1 MPQLQA
7 PAINSSDPRWIEV
20 RVSRI
25 NLAVSMVGAL
35 LAYPIMLLVEGMS
48 PAIRIGLLLLFS
60 IAMAWDLHLILLKG
74 RQSVRAFYLFD
85 RDPGP
90 MAAAGA
96 VQTPAGPSGP
106 ARGRPALSIRV
117 RLARAPLTEGA
128 DGFEGDVL
136 GGAFVSPWFAALRF
150 RLPGDPP
157 WRRWLPRIIPLWSDS
172 IDADQFRR
180 IRVLLKWK

>member
-1 MPQLQA
+1 M
-7 PAINSSDPRWIEV
+7 
-20 RVSRI
+20 SRI

-96 VQTPAGPSGP
+96 VQTPAGQS
-106 ARGRPALSIRV
+106 LSLIH
-117 RLARAPLTEGA
+117 
-128 DGFEGDVL
+128 
-136 GGAFVSPWFAALRF
+136 
-150 RLPGDPP
+150 
-157 WRRWLPRIIPLWSDS
+157 I
-172 IDADQFRR
+172 
-180 IRVLLKWK
+180 